1 MSEGSPSCF
10 GDQNIKAKSDK
21 SHYLISTEA
30 FFVANINWNSKVEK
44 LLEVKI
50 DYQLNFDTKILL
62 TLWQSEPQYF
72 DQYSFFYEFRQG
84 TKNNAK
90 F

>member
-30 FFVANINWNSKVEK
+30 FFVANIN
-44 LLEVKI
+44 
-50 DYQLNFDTKILL
+50 
-62 TLWQSEPQYF
+62 
-72 DQYSFFYEFRQG
+72 
-84 TKNNAK
+84 
-90 F
+90 